1 MKLTSL
7 IAQETAGR
15 GAPFPDPDYGLL
27 QLPGTGGTAPRRDP
41 GKLPAV
47 GRVIIVPT
55 GGVSTVYANDGG
67 IIVAYAAV

>member
-7 IAQETAGR
+7 IAQETAGA
-15 GAPFPDPDYGLL
+15 APRSLTLTMAYCNCPERAGLL
-27 QLPGTGGTAPRRDP
+27 RGGI
-41 GKLPAV
+41 LESCPAV

-67 IIVAYAAV
+67 IVLAY